1 MGGDHAVLFKAF
13 FPDDA
18 HGLSFQLRGGGI
30 GLDLDVQLDFP
41 LAQVQHLFQCGDLR
55 TGVPGTEPPP
65 GIQLPHLCKGQVV
78 NIGVAAGAA
87 AQAGVVGH
95 HDHTILCH
103 LHIQLGPV
111 AVVVDGQLKGG
122 QGVLRCSR
130 RIAAVCRDD
139 GSRAA
144 QHGAQL
150 IIRRQGNI
158 NKGKA
163 DCDQRDADH
172 RSGQQATA
180 LRTDGLPILGIL
192 RHGITLPQTAVQQKQ
207 DAALRNGDGAVEQEL
222 EERHLDQ
229 QAGAGQRHHGSGVL
243 EPDAQ
248 NDRVQR
254 CQYAQG
260 QAARTEDCREIPA
273 QQKQRCAENSLPHEP
288 DALPDGLPQAAALQ
302 DKQGQ
307 HQRTGEKQ

>member
-1 MGGDHAVLFKAF
+1 M
-13 FPDDA
+13 
-18 HGLSFQLRGGGI
+18 
-30 GLDLDVQLDFP
+30 
-41 LAQVQHLFQCGDLR
+41 
-55 TGVPGTEPPP
+55 
-65 GIQLPHLCKGQVV
+65 
-78 NIGVAAGAA
+78 
-87 AQAGVVGH
+87 
-95 HDHTILCH
+95 
-103 LHIQLGPV
+103 
-111 AVVVDGQLKGG
+111 
-122 QGVLRCSR
+122 
-130 RIAAVCRDD
+130 CRDD

-302 DKQGQ
+302 NKQG
-307 HQRTGEKQ
+307 